1 MNTSLSIFAR
11 ALASENLS
19 VSFDPEA
26 PTASFD
32 VDRRHLVMPVWNVSD
47 TLQTMLIAHEI
58 SHALWTPKARS
69 MELLAQAE
77 KDGYVIKLLHH
88 IANVI
93 EDVRIEKLMK
103 EKYPGTRRD
112 FFLGY
117 KEIIDA
123 DLFKFSEMDF
133 EKAGLMNRMNLHFK
147 WALPGFLT
155 VNLSPQEQ
163 EVAAMIDAVVTF
175 DDGFTLA
182 KALYEHPMMDEARK
196 RMEEQAQNEQGAGGK
211 DKREGDGE
219 NAENGNGLGFLDSPS
234 TLARKSGE
242 TFTASSITLSPVE
255 DIAPFIFST
264 SDTLYEYERFITNP
278 TPGYEAAAKPVDLDG
293 YRKFVRESD
302 AFVRQLVA
310 QFERRKAADEIRRER
325 PKQTGMLNLDRLH
338 QYRTHDDI
346 FLSKIIKQ
354 DGKNH
359 GIFFMIDFSGSMANV
374 LGDCILQVLQLVWF
388 CEKAKIPFEV
398 YGFTSGDAIGPRGR
412 DIEAELAR
420 RRAVNNYDT
429 ADLNITKFKIV
440 NEKPN
445 SVGYQGVSL
454 YGLASSRDSVADREK
469 LLAFLYETYVAE
481 NRYRTRVLSLG
492 GTPTVEAM
500 MVATQ
505 FIKKWVV
512 DNNIQIP
519 TVMVV
524 TDGQPNGVCL
534 ASQKANDA
542 VPYAVMEKN
551 SLIVHNE
558 ILQTMTRV
566 DTKKYRGVNMGN
578 MVVGVMLDD
587 LKATLNAR
595 TVGMY
600 VGAKTLAEGVFGNFC
615 ITQDEHEVMDA
626 ECKRQQKRGNYS
638 YRFSYEGSP
647 RFEKAKDSYNNDGC
661 LILPASTN
669 PGYDAFFLIKTPKIV
684 KDSEAIAESGN
695 FTKVKNTFVKT
706 MGKRAGSRVFLTK
719 YVDIVAGQPV
729 GKEGDGLYNLPY
741 LMEKNK

>member
-32 VDRRHLVMPVWNVSD
+32 VDRRHLVMPVWDVSD

-69 MELLAQAE
+69 MELLEQAE
-77 KDGYVIKLLHH
+77 KDGYVIKLLHQ

-133 EKAGLMNRMNLHFK
+133 GKAGLINRMNLHFK
-147 WALPGFLT
+147 WEAPGFITL
-155 VNLSPQEQ
+155 NLSPEEQ
-163 EVAAMIDAVVTF
+163 EVADLIDAVVTF

-182 KALYEHPMMDEARK
+182 KALYNHPSMDEIRK
-196 RMEEQAQNEQGAGGK
+196 RMEEQAAQSEQGGGTDKQQGQSK
-211 DKREGDGE
+211 DSQNGD
-219 NAENGNGLGFLDSPS
+219 GLGFMDTPS
-234 TLARKSGE
+234 TLARKKGD
-242 TFTASSITLSPVE
+242 TFNATSITLSPLE
-255 DIAPFIFST
+255 DISPLVCTTA
-264 SDTLYEYERFITNP
+264 DTLFEYERAVTNP
-278 TPGYEAAAKPVDLDG
+278 TPGYAPAAPVNIDN

-338 QYRTHDDI
+338 QFRTHDDI

-359 GIFFMIDFSGSMANV
+359 GIFFMIDFSGSMCNV

-398 YGFTSGDAIGPRGR
+398 YGFTSGDTIGPRGAA
-412 DIEAELAR
+412 IEAEIAR
-420 RRAVNNYDT
+420 RRNAGNFDINDLTLQNYK
-429 ADLNITKFKIV
+429 IT

-445 SVGYQGVSL
+445 SVGYYGTRL
-454 YGLASSRDSVADREK
+454 YGLASSRDSAADRER
-469 LLAFLYETYVAE
+469 LLAYLYETYVAE
-481 NRYRTRVLSLG
+481 NTPRNRVLSLG
-492 GTPTVEAM
+492 GTPTVEATM
-500 MVATQ
+500 LATQ

-519 TVMVV
+519 TVMIV
-524 TDGQPNGVCL
+524 TDGQPNGVHL
-534 ASQKANDA
+534 QSQKDEGM
-542 VPYAVMEKN
+542 PYCVVEKN

-566 DTKKYRGVNMGN
+566 DTKKYRGINMGS

-600 VGAKTLAEGVFGNFC
+600 VGPKTFADGLFGNFC
-615 ITQDEHEVMDA
+615 ITQDESDQLEA
-626 ECKRQQKRGNYS
+626 ESKRQIKRGNYS
-638 YRFSYEGSP
+638 YRVSYEGSA
-647 RFEKAKDSYNNDGC
+647 RFEKAKDSYTNEGC
-661 LILPASTN
+661 IILPASTN

-719 YVDIVAGQPV
+719 YVDIVAGQSV
-729 GKEGDGLYNLPY
+729 GKEGDGLYNLPH
-741 LMEKNK
+741 LTEKNK

>member
-19 VSFDPEA
+19 LSFDPDA

-32 VDRRHLVMPVWNVSD
+32 VDRRHLVMPVWDVSD
-47 TLQTMLIAHEI
+47 TLQTMLVAHEI

-77 KDGYVIKLLHH
+77 KDGYVIKLLHQ

-133 EKAGLMNRMNLHFK
+133 GKAGLINRMNLHFK
-147 WALPGFLT
+147 WEVPGFITL
-155 VNLSPQEQ
+155 NLSPEEQ
-163 EVAAMIDAVVTF
+163 EVADLIDAVVSF

-182 KALYEHPMMDEARK
+182 KALYNHPSMDEIRK
-196 RMEEQAQNEQGAGGK
+196 RMEEQAAQSEKGGGSDKQQGESK
-211 DKREGDGE
+211 DAESGD
-219 NAENGNGLGFLDSPS
+219 GLGFMDTPS
-234 TLARKSGE
+234 KLARKTGD
-242 TFTASSITLSPVE
+242 TFTATSITLSPLE
-255 DIAPFIFST
+255 DISPLVCTTA
-264 SDTLYEYERFITNP
+264 DTLFEYDLRVSNP
-278 TPGYEAAAKPVDLDG
+278 IPGYEPGKAVNLDA

-338 QYRTHDDI
+338 QFRTHDDI

-359 GIFFMIDFSGSMANV
+359 GIFFLIDFSGSMSTV

-398 YGFTSGDAIGPRGR
+398 YGFTSGETIGPRR
-412 DIEAELAR
+412 LAIEAEIDR
-420 RRAVNNYDT
+420 RRKQNGDYDCSDLITNNY
-429 ADLNITKFKIV
+429 KIA

-445 SVGYQGVSL
+445 SVGYYGTRL
-454 YGLASSRDSVADREK
+454 YGLASSRDSVSDRER
-469 LLAFLYETYVAE
+469 LLAYLYETYVAE
-481 NRYRTRVLSLG
+481 DSNRSRIISLG
-492 GTPTVEAM
+492 GTPTVEAT

-519 TVMVV
+519 TVMIV
-524 TDGQPNGVCL
+524 TDGQPNGVHMN
-534 ASQKANDA
+534 SQNDEGM
-542 VPYAVMEKN
+542 PYCVMERN
-551 SLIVHNE
+551 SLMVNNE
-558 ILQTMTRV
+558 ILHTMTRV
-566 DTKKYRGVNMGN
+566 DTKEYRGVSMGS

-587 LKATLNAR
+587 LKAVLNAR

-600 VGAKTLAEGVFGNFC
+600 VGPKSFSDGLFGNFC
-615 ITQDEHEVMDA
+615 ITQDEHDVMEA
-626 ECKRQQKRGNYS
+626 EAKRQIKRGNYS
-638 YRFSYEGSP
+638 YRVSYEGSP
-647 RFEKAKDSYNNDGC
+647 RFEKAKDSYNNEGC
-661 LILPASTN
+661 LVLPASTN

-684 KDSEAIAESGN
+684 KDSDAIAESGN
-695 FTKVKNTFVKT
+695 FTKIKNTFVKT

-729 GKEGDGLYNLPY
+729 GKEGDGLYNLPH
-741 LMEKNK
+741 LTEKNK

>member
-32 VDRRHLVMPVWNVSD
+32 VDRRHLVMPVWDVSD

-69 MELLAQAE
+69 MELLEQAE
-77 KDGYVIKLLHH
+77 KDGYVIKLLHQ

-133 EKAGLMNRMNLHFK
+133 GKAGLINRMNLHFK
-147 WALPGFLT
+147 WALPGFITL
-155 VNLSPQEQ
+155 NLSPEEQ
-163 EVAAMIDAVVTF
+163 EVADLIDAVVTF

-182 KALYEHPMMDEARK
+182 KALYNHPSMDEIRK
-196 RMEEQAQNEQGAGGK
+196 RMEEQAAQSEQGGGTDKQQGQSK
-211 DKREGDGE
+211 DSQNGD
-219 NAENGNGLGFLDSPS
+219 GLGFMDTPS
-234 TLARKSGE
+234 TLARKKGD
-242 TFTASSITLSPVE
+242 TFNATSITLSPLE
-255 DIAPFIFST
+255 DISPLVCTTA
-264 SDTLYEYERFITNP
+264 DTLFEYERAVTNP
-278 TPGYEAAAKPVDLDG
+278 TPGYAPAAPVNIDN

-359 GIFFMIDFSGSMANV
+359 GIFFMIDFSGSMCNV

-398 YGFTSGDAIGPRGR
+398 YGFTSGDTIGPRGAA
-412 DIEAELAR
+412 IEAEIAR
-420 RRAVNNYDT
+420 RRNAGNFDINDLTLQNY
-429 ADLNITKFKIV
+429 KIA

-445 SVGYQGVSL
+445 SVGYYGTRL
-454 YGLASSRDSVADREK
+454 YGLASSRDSAADRER
-469 LLAFLYETYVAE
+469 LLAYLYETYVAE
-481 NRYRTRVLSLG
+481 NTPRNRVLSLG
-492 GTPTVEAM
+492 GTPTVEATM
-500 MVATQ
+500 LATQ

-519 TVMVV
+519 TVMIV
-524 TDGQPNGVCL
+524 TDGQPNGVHL
-534 ASQKANDA
+534 QSQKDEGM
-542 VPYAVMEKN
+542 PYCVVEKN

-566 DTKKYRGVNMGN
+566 DTKKYRGINMGS

-600 VGAKTLAEGVFGNFC
+600 VGPKTFADGLFGNFC
-615 ITQDEHEVMDA
+615 ITQDESDQLEA
-626 ECKRQQKRGNYS
+626 ESKRQIKRGNYS
-638 YRFSYEGSP
+638 YRVSYEGSA
-647 RFEKAKDSYNNDGC
+647 RFEKAKDSYTNEGC
-661 LILPASTN
+661 IILPASTN

-729 GKEGDGLYNLPY
+729 GKEGDALYNLPY
-741 LMEKNK
+741 LITQNK

>member
-32 VDRRHLVMPVWNVSD
+32 VDRRHLVMPVWDVSD

-69 MELLAQAE
+69 MELLEQAE
-77 KDGYVIKLLHH
+77 KDGYVIKLLHQ

-133 EKAGLMNRMNLHFK
+133 GKAGLINRMNLHFK
-147 WALPGFLT
+147 WEVPGFITL
-155 VNLSPQEQ
+155 NLSPEEQ
-163 EVAAMIDAVVTF
+163 EIADLIDAVVSF

-182 KALYEHPMMDEARK
+182 KALYNHPSMDEIRK
-196 RMEEQAQNEQGAGGK
+196 RMEEQAAQSEQGGGTDKQQGQSK
-211 DKREGDGE
+211 DSQNGD
-219 NAENGNGLGFLDSPS
+219 GLGFMDTPS
-234 TLARKSGE
+234 TLARKKGD
-242 TFTASSITLSPVE
+242 TFNATSITLSPLE
-255 DIAPFIFST
+255 DISPLVCTTA
-264 SDTLYEYERFITNP
+264 DTLYEYERAVTNP
-278 TPGYEAAAKPVDLDG
+278 TPGYAPAAPVNIDN

-338 QYRTHDDI
+338 QFRTHDDI

-359 GIFFMIDFSGSMANV
+359 GIFFMIDFSGSMCNV

-398 YGFTSGDAIGPRGR
+398 YGFTSGDTIGPRGAA
-412 DIEAELAR
+412 IEAEMNR
-420 RRAVNNYDT
+420 RRNAGNFDINDLTVQNY
-429 ADLNITKFKIV
+429 KIV

-445 SVGYQGVSL
+445 SVGYYGTRL
-454 YGLASSRDSVADREK
+454 YGLASSRDSAADRER
-469 LLAFLYETYVAE
+469 LLAYLYETYVAE
-481 NRYRTRVLSLG
+481 NTPRNRVISLG
-492 GTPTVEAM
+492 GTPTVEATM
-500 MVATQ
+500 LATQ

-512 DNNIQIP
+512 ENNIQIP
-519 TVMVV
+519 TVMIV
-524 TDGQPNGVCL
+524 TDGQPNGVHL
-534 ASQKANDA
+534 QSQKDEGM
-542 VPYAVMEKN
+542 PYCVLEKN

-566 DTKKYRGVNMGN
+566 DTKKYRGINMGS

-600 VGAKTLAEGVFGNFC
+600 VGPKTFADGLFGNFC
-615 ITQDEHEVMDA
+615 ITQDESDQLEA
-626 ECKRQQKRGNYS
+626 ESKRQIRRGNYS
-638 YRFSYEGSP
+638 YRVSYEGSA
-647 RFEKAKDSYNNDGC
+647 RFEKAKDSYTNEGC
-661 LILPASTN
+661 IILPASTN

-719 YVDIVAGQPV
+719 YVDIVAGQSV
-729 GKEGDGLYNLPY
+729 GKEGDGLYNLPH
-741 LMEKNK
+741 LTEKNK

>member
-32 VDRRHLVMPVWNVSD
+32 VDRRHLVMPVWDVSD

-69 MELLAQAE
+69 MELLEQAE
-77 KDGYVIKLLHH
+77 KDGYVIKLLHQ

-133 EKAGLMNRMNLHFK
+133 GKAGLINRMNLHFK
-147 WALPGFLT
+147 WEVPGFITL
-155 VNLSPQEQ
+155 NLSPEEQ
-163 EVAAMIDAVVTF
+163 EVANLIDAVVTF

-182 KALYEHPMMDEARK
+182 KALYNHPSMDEIRK
-196 RMEEQAQNEQGAGGK
+196 RMEEQAAQSEQGGGTDKQQGQSK
-211 DKREGDGE
+211 DSQNGD
-219 NAENGNGLGFLDSPS
+219 GLGFMDTPS
-234 TLARKSGE
+234 TLARKKGD
-242 TFTASSITLSPVE
+242 TFNATSITLSPLE
-255 DIAPFIFST
+255 DISPLVCTTA
-264 SDTLYEYERFITNP
+264 DTLFEYERAVTNP
-278 TPGYEAAAKPVDLDG
+278 TPGYAPAAPVNIDN

-359 GIFFMIDFSGSMANV
+359 GIFFMIDFSGSMCNV

-398 YGFTSGDAIGPRGR
+398 YGFTSGDTIGPRGAA
-412 DIEAELAR
+412 IEAEIAR
-420 RRAVNNYDT
+420 RRNAGNFDINDLTLQNY
-429 ADLNITKFKIV
+429 KIA

-445 SVGYQGVSL
+445 SVGYYGTRL
-454 YGLASSRDSVADREK
+454 YGLASSRDSAADRER
-469 LLAFLYETYVAE
+469 LLAYLYETYVAE
-481 NRYRTRVLSLG
+481 NTPRNRVLSLG
-492 GTPTVEAM
+492 GTPTVEATM
-500 MVATQ
+500 LATQ

-519 TVMVV
+519 TVMIV
-524 TDGQPNGVCL
+524 TDGQPNGVHL
-534 ASQKANDA
+534 QSQKDEGM
-542 VPYAVMEKN
+542 PYCVVEKN

-566 DTKKYRGVNMGN
+566 DTKKYRGINMGS

-600 VGAKTLAEGVFGNFC
+600 VGPKTFADGLFGNFC
-615 ITQDEHEVMDA
+615 ITQDESDQLEA
-626 ECKRQQKRGNYS
+626 ESKRQIKRGNYS
-638 YRFSYEGSP
+638 YRVSYEGSA
-647 RFEKAKDSYNNDGC
+647 RFEKAKDSYMNEGC
-661 LILPASTN
+661 IILPASTN

-684 KDSEAIAESGN
+684 KDSDAIAESGN

-729 GKEGDGLYNLPY
+729 GKEGDGLYNLPH
-741 LMEKNK
+741 LTEKNK

>member
-32 VDRRHLVMPVWNVSD
+32 VDRRHLVMPVWDVSD

-69 MELLAQAE
+69 MELLEQAE
-77 KDGYVIKLLHH
+77 KDGYVIKLLHQ

-133 EKAGLMNRMNLHFK
+133 GKAGLINRMNLHFK
-147 WALPGFLT
+147 WEVPGFITL
-155 VNLSPQEQ
+155 NLSPEEQ
-163 EVAAMIDAVVTF
+163 EIADLIDAVVSF

-182 KALYEHPMMDEARK
+182 KALYNHPSMDEIRK
-196 RMEEQAQNEQGAGGK
+196 RMEEQAAQSEQGGGTDKQQGQSK
-211 DKREGDGE
+211 DSQNGD
-219 NAENGNGLGFLDSPS
+219 GLGFMDTPS
-234 TLARKSGE
+234 TLARKKGD
-242 TFTASSITLSPVE
+242 TFNATSITLSPLE
-255 DIAPFIFST
+255 DISPLVCTTA
-264 SDTLYEYERFITNP
+264 DTLYEYERAVTNP
-278 TPGYEAAAKPVDLDG
+278 TPGYAPAAPVNIDN

-338 QYRTHDDI
+338 QFRTHDDI

-359 GIFFMIDFSGSMANV
+359 GIFFMIDFSGSMSNV

-398 YGFTSGDAIGPRGR
+398 YGFTSGDTIGPRGAA
-412 DIEAELAR
+412 IEAEMNR
-420 RRAVNNYDT
+420 RRNAGNFDINDLTVQNY
-429 ADLNITKFKIV
+429 KIV

-445 SVGYQGVSL
+445 SVGYYGTRL
-454 YGLASSRDSVADREK
+454 YGLASSRDSAADRER
-469 LLAFLYETYVAE
+469 LLAYLYETYVAE
-481 NRYRTRVLSLG
+481 NTPRNRVLSLG
-492 GTPTVEAM
+492 GTPTVEATM
-500 MVATQ
+500 LATQ

-519 TVMVV
+519 TVMIV
-524 TDGQPNGVCL
+524 TDGQPNGVHL
-534 ASQKANDA
+534 QSQKDEDM
-542 VPYAVMEKN
+542 PYCVLEKN

-566 DTKKYRGVNMGN
+566 DTKKHRGVNMGS

-587 LKATLNAR
+587 LKAVLNAR

-600 VGAKTLAEGVFGNFC
+600 VGPKTFADGLFGNFC
-615 ITQDEHEVMDA
+615 ITQDESDQLEA
-626 ECKRQQKRGNYS
+626 ESKRQIKRGNYS
-638 YRFSYEGSP
+638 YRVSYEGSA
-647 RFEKAKDSYNNDGC
+647 RFEKAKDSYMNEGC
-661 LILPASTN
+661 IILPASTN

-719 YVDIVAGQPV
+719 YVDIVAGQSV
-729 GKEGDGLYNLPY
+729 GKEGDGLYNLPH
-741 LMEKNK
+741 LTEKNK

>member
-32 VDRRHLVMPVWNVSD
+32 VDRRHLVMPVWDVSD

-69 MELLAQAE
+69 MELLEQAE
-77 KDGYVIKLLHH
+77 KDGYVIKLLHQ

-133 EKAGLMNRMNLHFK
+133 GKAGLINRMNLHFK
-147 WALPGFLT
+147 WEVPGFITL
-155 VNLSPQEQ
+155 NLSPEEQ
-163 EVAAMIDAVVTF
+163 EIADLIDAVVSF

-182 KALYEHPMMDEARK
+182 KALYNHPSMDEIRK
-196 RMEEQAQNEQGAGGK
+196 RMEEQAAQSEQGGGTDKQEGQSK
-211 DKREGDGE
+211 DSQNGD
-219 NAENGNGLGFLDSPS
+219 GLGFMDTPS
-234 TLARKSGE
+234 TLARKKGD
-242 TFTASSITLSPVE
+242 TFNATSITLSPLE
-255 DIAPFIFST
+255 DISPLVCTTA
-264 SDTLYEYERFITNP
+264 DTLYEYERAVTNP
-278 TPGYEAAAKPVDLDG
+278 TPGYAPAAPVNIDN

-338 QYRTHDDI
+338 QFRTHDDI

-359 GIFFMIDFSGSMANV
+359 GIFFMIDFSGSMCNV

-398 YGFTSGDAIGPRGR
+398 YGFTSGDTIGPRGAA
-412 DIEAELAR
+412 IEAEIAR
-420 RRAVNNYDT
+420 RRNAGNFDINDLTLQNY
-429 ADLNITKFKIV
+429 KIA

-445 SVGYQGVSL
+445 SVGYYGTRL
-454 YGLASSRDSVADREK
+454 YGLASSRDSAADRER
-469 LLAFLYETYVAE
+469 LLAYLYETYVAE
-481 NRYRTRVLSLG
+481 NTPRNRVISLG
-492 GTPTVEAM
+492 GTPTVEATM
-500 MVATQ
+500 LATQ

-512 DNNIQIP
+512 ENNIQIP
-519 TVMVV
+519 TVMIV
-524 TDGQPNGVCL
+524 TDGQPNGVHL
-534 ASQKANDA
+534 QSQKDEGM
-542 VPYAVMEKN
+542 PYCVLEKN

-566 DTKKYRGVNMGN
+566 DTKKYRGINMGS

-600 VGAKTLAEGVFGNFC
+600 VGPKTFADGLFGNFC
-615 ITQDEHEVMDA
+615 ITQDESDQLEA
-626 ECKRQQKRGNYS
+626 ESKRQIKRGNYS
-638 YRFSYEGSP
+638 YRVSYEGSA
-647 RFEKAKDSYNNDGC
+647 RFEKAKDSYMNEGC
-661 LILPASTN
+661 IILPASTN

-719 YVDIVAGQPV
+719 YVDIVAGQSV
-729 GKEGDGLYNLPY
+729 GKEGDGLYNLPH
-741 LMEKNK
+741 LTEKNK

>member
-19 VSFDPEA
+19 VSFDPAA

-32 VDRRHLVMPVWNVSD
+32 VDRRHLVMPVWDVSD

-117 KEIIDA
+117 KEIIDG
-123 DLFKFSEMDF
+123 DLFKFSGMDF

-155 VNLSPQEQ
+155 INLSPQEQ
-163 EVAAMIDAVVTF
+163 EVAGMIDAVVTF
-175 DDGFTLA
+175 DDAFTLA
-182 KALYEHPMMDEARK
+182 KALYEHPLMDEMRK
-196 RMEEQAQNEQGAGGK
+196 RMEEQAQKEQAGNNGK
-211 DKREGDGE
+211 EKQEGEGE
-219 NAENGNGLGFLDSPS
+219 ETEPGNGMGFMDTPS
-234 TLARKSGE
+234 TLARKNGE
-242 TFTASSITLSPVE
+242 TFTASSITISPVE

-264 SDTLYEYERFITNP
+264 SDTLYEYERAINNP
-278 TPGYEAAAKPVDLDG
+278 TPGYCPEAPVNIDN

-398 YGFTSGDAIGPRGR
+398 YGFTSGDIIGPRR
-412 DIEAELAR
+412 EIIDAEIAR
-420 RRAVNNYDT
+420 RRANNNYDT
-429 ADLNITKFKIV
+429 SDLYILKSKIV

-445 SVGYQGVSL
+445 SVAYNPTNL
-454 YGLASSRDSVADREK
+454 YGLASSRDSAADREK
-469 LLAFLYETYVAE
+469 LLAFLYETYVADD
-481 NRYRTRVLSLG
+481 TRRRRIISLG

-519 TVMVV
+519 TVMIV
-524 TDGQPNGVCL
+524 TDGQPNGVYL
-534 ASQKANDA
+534 SSQSADDA

-566 DTKKYRGVNMGN
+566 DTKKYRGVNMGS

-626 ECKRQQKRGNYS
+626 EAKRQVKRGNFG
-638 YRFSYEGSP
+638 YRVSYEGSA
-647 RFEKAKDSYNNDGC
+647 RFEKAKDCYNNEGC

>member
-1 MNTSLSIFAR
+1 M
-11 ALASENLS
+11 
-19 VSFDPEA
+19 
-26 PTASFD
+26 
-32 VDRRHLVMPVWNVSD
+32 
-47 TLQTMLIAHEI
+47 
-58 SHALWTPKARS
+58 
-69 MELLAQAE
+69 
-77 KDGYVIKLLHH
+77 
-88 IANVI
+88 
-93 EDVRIEKLMK
+93 
-103 EKYPGTRRD
+103 
-112 FFLGY
+112 
-117 KEIIDA
+117 
-123 DLFKFSEMDF
+123 DL
-133 EKAGLMNRMNLHFK
+133 EKAGFLNRINIHFK
-147 WALPGFLT
+147 WGVPGFIPMT
-155 VNLSPQEQ
+155 FQGTEQEVVDMVDGVVNFDQVFEVAKFLYDHPSMKKIREEMEAAAAKGDKQGKQEQ
-163 EVAAMIDAVVTF
+163 EKIMGNDNEVPGDFQRKEGEYFQDAV
-175 DDGFTLA
+175 
-182 KALYEHPMMDEARK
+182 
-196 RMEEQAQNEQGAGGK
+196 
-211 DKREGDGE
+211 
-219 NAENGNGLGFLDSPS
+219 
-234 TLARKSGE
+234 
-242 TFTASSITLSPVE
+242 ITLTGVKDLSKHIISTDAILKDYE
-255 DIAPFIFST
+255 DGNYGPP
-264 SDTLYEYERFITNP
+264 N
-278 TPGYEAAAKPVDLDG
+278 LDD

-310 QFERRKAADEIRRER
+310 QFERKKAADEIRRER

-398 YGFTSGDAIGPRGR
+398 YGFTSGDIIGPRR
-412 DIEAELAR
+412 EIIDAEIAR
-420 RRAVNNYDT
+420 RRANNNYDT
-429 ADLNITKFKIV
+429 SDLYILKSKIV

-445 SVGYQGVSL
+445 SVAYNPTNL
-454 YGLASSRDSVADREK
+454 YGLASSRDSAADREK
-469 LLAFLYETYVAE
+469 LLAFLYETYVADD
-481 NRYRTRVLSLG
+481 TRRRRIISLG

-519 TVMVV
+519 TVMIV
-524 TDGQPNGVCL
+524 TDGQPNGVYL
-534 ASQKANDA
+534 SSQSADDA

-551 SLIVHNE
+551 SLVVHNE

-566 DTKKYRGVNMGN
+566 DTKKYRGVNMGS

-595 TVGMY
+595 TVGMF

-615 ITQDEHEVMDA
+615 ITQDEHEALDA
-626 ECKRQQKRGNYS
+626 ESKRHMKRGNYS
-638 YRFSYEGSP
+638 YRVSYEGSA
-647 RFEKAKDSYNNDGC
+647 RFEKAKDCYNNEGC

>member
-32 VDRRHLVMPVWNVSD
+32 VDRRHLVMPVWDVSD

-69 MELLAQAE
+69 MELLEQAE
-77 KDGYVIKLLHH
+77 KDGYVIKLLHQ

-133 EKAGLMNRMNLHFK
+133 GKAGLINRMNLHFK
-147 WALPGFLT
+147 WEVPGFITL
-155 VNLSPQEQ
+155 NLSPEEQ
-163 EVAAMIDAVVTF
+163 EVADLIDAVVTF

-182 KALYEHPMMDEARK
+182 KALYNHPSMDEIRK
-196 RMEEQAQNEQGAGGK
+196 RMEEQAAQSEQGGGTDKQQGQSK
-211 DKREGDGE
+211 DSQNGD
-219 NAENGNGLGFLDSPS
+219 GLGFMDTPS
-234 TLARKSGE
+234 TLARKKGD
-242 TFTASSITLSPVE
+242 TFNATSITLSPLE
-255 DIAPFIFST
+255 DISPLVCTTA
-264 SDTLYEYERFITNP
+264 DTLYEYERAVTNP
-278 TPGYEAAAKPVDLDG
+278 TPGYAPAAPVNIDN

-338 QYRTHDDI
+338 QFRTHDDI

-359 GIFFMIDFSGSMANV
+359 GIFFMIDFSGSMCNV

-398 YGFTSGDAIGPRGR
+398 YGFTSGDTIGPRGAA
-412 DIEAELAR
+412 IEAEIAR
-420 RRAVNNYDT
+420 RRNAGNFDINDLTLQNY
-429 ADLNITKFKIV
+429 KIA

-445 SVGYQGVSL
+445 SVGYYGTRL
-454 YGLASSRDSVADREK
+454 YGLASSRDSAADRER
-469 LLAFLYETYVAE
+469 LLAYLYETYVAE
-481 NRYRTRVLSLG
+481 NTPRNRVLSLG
-492 GTPTVEAM
+492 GTPTVEATM
-500 MVATQ
+500 LATQ

-519 TVMVV
+519 TVMIV
-524 TDGQPNGVCL
+524 TDGQPNGVHL
-534 ASQKANDA
+534 QSQKDEGM
-542 VPYAVMEKN
+542 PYCVVEKN

-566 DTKKYRGVNMGN
+566 DTKKYRGINMGS

-600 VGAKTLAEGVFGNFC
+600 VGPKTFADGLFGNFC
-615 ITQDEHEVMDA
+615 ITQDESDQLEA
-626 ECKRQQKRGNYS
+626 ESKRQIRRGNYS
-638 YRFSYEGSP
+638 YRVSYEGSA
-647 RFEKAKDSYNNDGC
+647 RFEKAKDSYMNEGC
-661 LILPASTN
+661 IILPASTN

-719 YVDIVAGQPV
+719 YVDIVAGQSV
-729 GKEGDGLYNLPY
+729 GKEGDGLYNLPH
-741 LMEKNK
+741 LTEKNK

>member
-32 VDRRHLVMPVWNVSD
+32 VDRRHLVMPVWDVSD

-69 MELLAQAE
+69 MELLEQAE
-77 KDGYVIKLLHH
+77 KDGYVIKLLHQ

-133 EKAGLMNRMNLHFK
+133 GKAGLINRMNLHFK
-147 WALPGFLT
+147 WEVPGFITL
-155 VNLSPQEQ
+155 NLSPEEQ
-163 EVAAMIDAVVTF
+163 EVADLIDAVVTF

-182 KALYEHPMMDEARK
+182 KALYNHPSMDEIRK
-196 RMEEQAQNEQGAGGK
+196 RMEEQAAQSEQGGGTDKQQGQSK
-211 DKREGDGE
+211 DSQNGD
-219 NAENGNGLGFLDSPS
+219 GLGFMDTPS
-234 TLARKSGE
+234 TLARKKGD
-242 TFTASSITLSPVE
+242 TFNATSITLSPLE
-255 DIAPFIFST
+255 DISPLVCTTA
-264 SDTLYEYERFITNP
+264 DTLFEYERAVTNP
-278 TPGYEAAAKPVDLDG
+278 TPGYAPAAPVNIDN

-338 QYRTHDDI
+338 QFRTHDDI

-359 GIFFMIDFSGSMANV
+359 GIFFMIDFSGSMSNV

-398 YGFTSGDAIGPRGR
+398 YGFTSGDTIGPRGAA
-412 DIEAELAR
+412 IEAEMAR
-420 RRAVNNYDT
+420 RRNAGNFDITDLTVQNY
-429 ADLNITKFKIV
+429 KIA

-445 SVGYQGVSL
+445 SVGYYGTRL
-454 YGLASSRDSVADREK
+454 YGLASSRDSAADRER
-469 LLAFLYETYVAE
+469 LLAYLYETYVAE
-481 NRYRTRVLSLG
+481 NTPRNRVLSLG
-492 GTPTVEAM
+492 GTPTVEATM
-500 MVATQ
+500 LATQ

-519 TVMVV
+519 TVMIV
-524 TDGQPNGVCL
+524 TDGQPNGVHL
-534 ASQKANDA
+534 QSQKDEGM
-542 VPYAVMEKN
+542 PYCVLEKN

-566 DTKKYRGVNMGN
+566 DTKKYRGINMGS

-600 VGAKTLAEGVFGNFC
+600 VGPKTFADGLFGNFC
-615 ITQDEHEVMDA
+615 ITQDESDQLEA
-626 ECKRQQKRGNYS
+626 ESKRQIKRGNYS
-638 YRFSYEGSP
+638 YRVSYEGSA
-647 RFEKAKDSYNNDGC
+647 RFEKAKDSYMNEGC
-661 LILPASTN
+661 IILPASTN

-729 GKEGDGLYNLPY
+729 GKEGDGLYNLPH
-741 LMEKNK
+741 LTEKNK

>member
-32 VDRRHLVMPVWNVSD
+32 VDRRHLVMPVWDVSD

-69 MELLAQAE
+69 MELLEQAE
-77 KDGYVIKLLHH
+77 KDGYVIKLLHQ

-133 EKAGLMNRMNLHFK
+133 GKAGLINRMNLHFK
-147 WALPGFLT
+147 WEAPGFITL
-155 VNLSPQEQ
+155 NLSPEEQ
-163 EVAAMIDAVVTF
+163 EVADLIDAVVTF

-182 KALYEHPMMDEARK
+182 KALYNHPSMDEIRK
-196 RMEEQAQNEQGAGGK
+196 RMEEQAAQSEQGGGTDKQEGQSK
-211 DKREGDGE
+211 DSQNGD
-219 NAENGNGLGFLDSPS
+219 GLGFMDTPS
-234 TLARKSGE
+234 TLARKKGE
-242 TFTASSITLSPVE
+242 TFNATSITLSPLE
-255 DIAPFIFST
+255 DISPLVCTTA
-264 SDTLYEYERFITNP
+264 DTLYEYERAVTNP
-278 TPGYEAAAKPVDLDG
+278 TPGYAPAAPVNIDN

-338 QYRTHDDI
+338 QFRTHDDI

-359 GIFFMIDFSGSMANV
+359 GIFFMIDFSGSMCNV

-398 YGFTSGDAIGPRGR
+398 YGFTSGDTIGPRGAA
-412 DIEAELAR
+412 IEAEMAR
-420 RRAVNNYDT
+420 RRNAGNFDITDLTVQNY
-429 ADLNITKFKIV
+429 KIA

-445 SVGYQGVSL
+445 SVGYYGTRL
-454 YGLASSRDSVADREK
+454 YGLASSRDSAADRER
-469 LLAFLYETYVAE
+469 LLAYLYETYVAE
-481 NRYRTRVLSLG
+481 NTPRLRVLSLG
-492 GTPTVEAM
+492 GTPTVEATM
-500 MVATQ
+500 LATQ

-519 TVMVV
+519 TVMIV
-524 TDGQPNGVCL
+524 TDGQPNGVHL
-534 ASQKANDA
+534 QSQKDEGM
-542 VPYAVMEKN
+542 PYCVLEKN

-566 DTKKYRGVNMGN
+566 DTKKYRGINMGS

-600 VGAKTLAEGVFGNFC
+600 VGPKTFADGLFGNFC
-615 ITQDEHEVMDA
+615 ITQDEADQLDA
-626 ECKRQQKRGNYS
+626 ESKRQVKRGNYN
-638 YRFSYEGSP
+638 YRVSYEGSA
-647 RFEKAKDSYNNDGC
+647 RFEKAKDSYMNEGC
-661 LILPASTN
+661 IILPASTN

-719 YVDIVAGQPV
+719 YVDIVAGQSV
-729 GKEGDGLYNLPY
+729 GKEGDGLYNLPH
-741 LMEKNK
+741 LTEKNK

>member
-32 VDRRHLVMPVWNVSD
+32 VDRRHLVMPVWDVSD

-69 MELLAQAE
+69 MELLEQAE
-77 KDGYVIKLLHH
+77 KDGYVIKLLHQ

-133 EKAGLMNRMNLHFK
+133 GKAGLINRMNLHFK
-147 WALPGFLT
+147 WEAPGFITL
-155 VNLSPQEQ
+155 NLSPEEQ
-163 EVAAMIDAVVTF
+163 EVADLIDAVVTF

-182 KALYEHPMMDEARK
+182 KALYNHPSMDEIRK
-196 RMEEQAQNEQGAGGK
+196 RMEEQAAQSEQGGGTDKQEGQSK
-211 DKREGDGE
+211 DSQNGD
-219 NAENGNGLGFLDSPS
+219 GLGFMDTPS
-234 TLARKSGE
+234 TLARKKGD
-242 TFTASSITLSPVE
+242 TFNATSITLSPLE
-255 DIAPFIFST
+255 DISPLVCTTA
-264 SDTLYEYERFITNP
+264 DTLYEYERAVTNP
-278 TPGYEAAAKPVDLDG
+278 TPGYAPAAPVNIDN

-338 QYRTHDDI
+338 QFRTHDDI

-359 GIFFMIDFSGSMANV
+359 GIFFMIDFSGSMSNV

-398 YGFTSGDAIGPRGR
+398 YGFTSGDTIGPRGAA
-412 DIEAELAR
+412 IEAEMAR
-420 RRAVNNYDT
+420 RRNAGNFDITDLTVQNY
-429 ADLNITKFKIV
+429 KIA

-445 SVGYQGVSL
+445 SVGYYGTRL
-454 YGLASSRDSVADREK
+454 YGLASSRDSAADRER
-469 LLAFLYETYVAE
+469 LLAYLYETYVAE
-481 NRYRTRVLSLG
+481 NTPRLRVLSLG
-492 GTPTVEAM
+492 GTPTVEATM
-500 MVATQ
+500 LATQ

-519 TVMVV
+519 TVMIV
-524 TDGQPNGVCL
+524 TDGQPNGVHL
-534 ASQKANDA
+534 QSQKDEGM
-542 VPYAVMEKN
+542 PYCVVEKN

-566 DTKKYRGVNMGN
+566 DTKKYRGINMGS

-600 VGAKTLAEGVFGNFC
+600 VGPKTFADGLFGNFC
-615 ITQDEHEVMDA
+615 ITQDEADQLDA
-626 ECKRQQKRGNYS
+626 EAKRQVKRGNYS
-638 YRFSYEGSP
+638 YRVSYEGSA
-647 RFEKAKDSYNNDGC
+647 RFEKAKDCYMNEGC

-684 KDSEAIAESGN
+684 KDSDAIAESGN

-719 YVDIVAGQPV
+719 YVDIVAGQSV
-729 GKEGDGLYNLPY
+729 GKEGDGLYNLPH
-741 LMEKNK
+741 LTEKNK

>member
-32 VDRRHLVMPVWNVSD
+32 VDRRHLVMPVWDVSD

-69 MELLAQAE
+69 MELLEQAE
-77 KDGYVIKLLHH
+77 KDGYVIKLLHQ

-133 EKAGLMNRMNLHFK
+133 GKAGLINRMNLHFK
-147 WALPGFLT
+147 WEVPGFITL
-155 VNLSPQEQ
+155 NLSPEEQ
-163 EVAAMIDAVVTF
+163 EVADLIDAVVTF

-182 KALYEHPMMDEARK
+182 KALYNHPSMDEIRK
-196 RMEEQAQNEQGAGGK
+196 RMEEQAAQSEQGGGTDKQQGQSK
-211 DKREGDGE
+211 DSQNGD
-219 NAENGNGLGFLDSPS
+219 GLGFMDTPS
-234 TLARKSGE
+234 TLARKKGD
-242 TFTASSITLSPVE
+242 TFNATSITLSPLE
-255 DIAPFIFST
+255 DISPLVCTTA
-264 SDTLYEYERFITNP
+264 DTLFEYERAVTNP
-278 TPGYEAAAKPVDLDG
+278 TPGYAPAAPVNIDN

-338 QYRTHDDI
+338 QFRTHDDI

-359 GIFFMIDFSGSMANV
+359 GIFFMIDFSGSMSHV

-398 YGFTSGDAIGPRGR
+398 YGFTSGDTIGPRGAA
-412 DIEAELAR
+412 IEAEIAR
-420 RRAVNNYDT
+420 RRNAGNFDINDLTLQNY
-429 ADLNITKFKIV
+429 KIA

-445 SVGYQGVSL
+445 SVGYYGTRL
-454 YGLASSRDSVADREK
+454 YGLASSRDSAADRER
-469 LLAFLYETYVAE
+469 LLAYLYETYVAE
-481 NRYRTRVLSLG
+481 NTPRNRVISLG
-492 GTPTVEAM
+492 GTPTVEATM
-500 MVATQ
+500 LATQ

-519 TVMVV
+519 TVMIV
-524 TDGQPNGVCL
+524 TDGQPNGVHL
-534 ASQKANDA
+534 QSQKDEGM
-542 VPYAVMEKN
+542 PYCVVEKN

-566 DTKKYRGVNMGN
+566 DTKKYRGINMGS

-600 VGAKTLAEGVFGNFC
+600 VGPKTFADGLFGNFC
-615 ITQDEHEVMDA
+615 ITQDESDQLEA
-626 ECKRQQKRGNYS
+626 ESKRQIKRGNYG
-638 YRFSYEGSP
+638 YRVSYEGSA
-647 RFEKAKDSYNNDGC
+647 RFEKAKDSYMNEGC
-661 LILPASTN
+661 IILPASTN

-719 YVDIVAGQPV
+719 YVDIVAGQSV
-729 GKEGDGLYNLPY
+729 GKEGDGLYNLPH
-741 LMEKNK
+741 LTEKNK